1 MNCPVCKSDSVDERG
16 TGAAILNNKA
26 WMCRCIDCRTQFTT
40 WQQDQLTTKDREIA
54 GLKANSSAEMRE
66 TLMHQLMTCADEK
79 DALLKKLD
87 DYRQYVNV
95 GHYDDLEKEL
105 AEAYSKIDAMNK
117 EGADSLASAGGA
129 CMHLQEQ
136 LAESQRVCEKW
147 ECTYRLSERI
157 ASDRCTELAE
167 ARQEIKS
174 LSTKLS
180 LCERDYSNISDEMT
194 KHLGRPFTS
203 HGTDAVIILL
213 HEISDLKASIETVWD
228 VAHSAQKHW
237 VDAIMAYEKEL
248 ADRDKRILVLNAE
261 LTGCIKDAEY
271 QEKDLIDT
279 RIELSSARQT
289 TEEVRKLMLVQTE
302 YYLKA
307 ESNYDYEIDRLK
319 AEFATV
325 KEDLEDGNAA
335 YRHVM
340 EEKCAGDE
348 MHCTC
353 VPHLRRG
360 IAELKSEL
368 GKCKEELK
376 KLQYMPTEDSCE
388 IPEHDETGDDDE
400 HNNSC
405 CGCGRYKCQG
415 CKPDC
420 WLAALLKED

>member
-136 LAESQRVCEKW
+136 LA
-147 ECTYRLSERI
+147 
-157 ASDRCTELAE
+157 
-167 ARQEIKS
+167 
-174 LSTKLS
+174 TK
-180 LCERDYSNISDEMT
+180 D
-194 KHLGRPFTS
+194 
-203 HGTDAVIILL
+203 
-213 HEISDLKASIETVWD
+213 
-228 VAHSAQKHW
+228 Q
-237 VDAIMAYEKEL
+237 EL
-248 ADRDKRILVLNAE
+248 ADSVPRSRVAAMEVEIQA
-261 LTGCIKDAEY
+261 
-271 QEKDLIDT
+271 EKDKLAMVQESCGKEIRDLWYK
-279 RIELSSARQT
+279 LSSAQQEVNQYADDRSELSRQLASALAEISRLT
-289 TEEVRKLMLVQTE
+289 AEVELLTKQRADW
-302 YYLKA
+302 KA
-307 ESNYDYEIDRLK
+307 L
-319 AEFATV
+319 ATA
-325 KEDLEDGNAA
+325 D
-335 YRHVM
+335 
-340 EEKCAGDE
+340 AGHQQE
-348 MHCTC
+348 N
-353 VPHLRRG
+353 VR
-360 IAELKSEL
+360 LKSEL
-368 GKCKEELK
+368 GKYKEELK